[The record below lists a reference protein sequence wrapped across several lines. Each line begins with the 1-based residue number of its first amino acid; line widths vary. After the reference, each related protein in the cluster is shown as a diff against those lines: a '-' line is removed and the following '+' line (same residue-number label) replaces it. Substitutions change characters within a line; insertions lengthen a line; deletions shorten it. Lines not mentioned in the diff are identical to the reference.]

1 MDVAAD
7 QTLNPL
13 DAGWQALAE
22 GAWEDARVNFSAA
35 LQQEETAEG
44 LEGLGWAA
52 WWLNDITETFRS
64 RELAYRRYHKRGDL
78 RGAARVAI
86 CLSGD
91 HFSRRGE
98 YAVANGWAQR
108 AGRLLDGL
116 EPVPEHA
123 MLGAWEAHM
132 ALWAH
137 YDTADARR
145 LGAEAMM
152 LARSLGAVDLEML
165 AQALLGYVMVCEGA
179 VQDGMR
185 LVDEATM
192 AAVAG
197 DMTNLDAIATTCCYL
212 IYACE
217 RVRDYPRAAQWC
229 DRVMRITERWSHR
242 LMFSVCRT
250 HYAGVLMWRG
260 AWSEAEAELTAA
272 TDELTATHPAMAV
285 EGLVRLAELR
295 RCQGR
300 LEEAAVLLEKL
311 DDHPVRIF
319 GSKPALLGR
328 ATLALDQDD
337 AASAA
342 DLAERFLRAVM
353 PENLMDRVPGLEVLV
368 RAQAALGNH
377 GQAAETLR
385 TLVAITSTIG
395 TPPLRAASNFCKGVV
410 AVASGDYAEAR
421 RRFEDAVDLFDQS
434 AAPYEA
440 ARSRLE
446 LGNALAALGRLE
458 AAAREARAAFT
469 ALEKI
474 GAACE
479 TTRAAALLRRVEEAS
494 PEHAAGETAGA
505 TLTSRELQILRLVA
519 QGLSD
524 KEAAAALDLSEHTV
538 HRHISNILNK
548 LDVPSRTAAVA
559 QAARYGVL

>member
-479 TTRAAALLRRVEEAS
+479 TTRAAALLRRVEKAS
-494 PEHAAGETAGA
+494 PEHAAGETAGT

>member
-13 DAGWQALAE
+13 DAGRQALAE

-494 PEHAAGETAGA
+494 PEHAAGETAGT

-538 HRHISNILNK
+538 HRHISNK

>member
-494 PEHAAGETAGA
+494 PEHAAGETAGT

>member
-52 WWLNDITETFRS
+52 WWLNDIAETFRN
-64 RELAYRRYHKRGDL
+64 RELAYRLYSERGDR

-132 ALWAH
+132 ALWARQ
-137 YDTADARR
+137 DTADARR
-145 LGAEAMM
+145 LGAEAMV
-152 LARSLGAVDLEML
+152 LARSLGEIDLEML

-179 VQDGMR
+179 VEEGMR

-229 DRVMRITERWSHR
+229 DRVMQITARWSHR

-311 DDHPVRIF
+311 DEHPVRIF
-319 GSKPALLGR
+319 GSNLALLGR
-328 ATLALDQDD
+328 STLALDQDD
-337 AASAA
+337 AVSAA
-342 DLAERFLRAVM
+342 DLAERFLRTVM

-410 AVASGDYAEAR
+410 AVAGGNYAEAR
-421 RRFEDAVDLFDQS
+421 RQFEDAVDLYDQS
-434 AAPYEA
+434 AAPFEA

-446 LGNALAALGRLE
+446 LGNALAALNRLE

-474 GAACE
+474 GAARE
-479 TTRAAALLRRVEEAS
+479 TARAAALLRRLEEAS
-494 PEHAAGETAGA
+494 PKHATGEATGA

-524 KEAAAALDLSEHTV
+524 KEAAAALDLSEHTI
-538 HRHISNILNK
+538 HRHVSNILNK

-559 QAARYGVL
+559 QAVQHGLL

>member
-1 MDVAAD
+1 MDAAAD
-7 QTLNPL
+7 QTLSPL
-13 DAGWQALAE
+13 DAGWQALAA
-22 GAWEDARVNFSAA
+22 GAWEDARAHFAAA

-52 WWLNDITETFRS
+52 WWLNDIAETFRS
-64 RELAYRRYHKRGDL
+64 RELAYRRYHERGDR

-108 AGRLLDGL
+108 ASRLLDGL
-116 EPVPEHA
+116 EPIPEHA

-132 ALWAH
+132 VLWVH
-137 YDTADARR
+137 HDTAAARR
-145 LGAEAMM
+145 LGAEAMV
-152 LARSLGAVDLEML
+152 LARSLGAIDLEML

-179 VQDGMR
+179 VEDGMR

-192 AAVAG
+192 AAISG
-197 DMTNLDAIATTCCYL
+197 DMTDLDAIAMTCCYL

-229 DRVMRITERWSHR
+229 DQVMQITARWSHR

-260 AWSEAEAELTAA
+260 AWPQAEAELTAA
-272 TDELTATHPAMAV
+272 TEELASTHPAMAV

-300 LEEAAVLLEKL
+300 LEEASALLEQL

-319 GSKPALLGR
+319 GSKLALLGR
-328 ATLALDQDD
+328 ATLALDQGDP
-337 AASAA
+337 ASAA
-342 DLAERFLRAVM
+342 DLAERFLRAIVPTNQM
-353 PENLMDRVPGLEVLV
+353 ERVPGLEVLV
-368 RAQAALGNH
+368 RAQAALGDH
-377 GQAAETLR
+377 ARAAETLR
-385 TLVAITSTIG
+385 TMVAITSAIA
-395 TPPLRAASNFCKGVV
+395 TPPLRAAGNFSQGVV
-410 AVASGDYAEAR
+410 AVANGDYEEAR
-421 RRFEDAVDLFDQS
+421 RRFEDAVDLFEQS
-434 AAPYEA
+434 EAPFDA

-446 LGNALAALGRLE
+446 LGSALAALGRLD
-458 AAAREARAAFT
+458 AAVREVRTAFT
-469 ALEKI
+469 AFEKI
-474 GAACE
+474 GAGRE
-479 TTRAAALLRRVEEAS
+479 TTRAADLLHRLEDAS
-494 PEHAAGETAGA
+494 REHAATDATGAG
-505 TLTSRELQILRLVA
+505 LTSRELEILRLVA

-524 KEAAAALDLSEHTV
+524 KEAAATLDISEHTV

-559 QAARYGVL
+559 QAARYGLL